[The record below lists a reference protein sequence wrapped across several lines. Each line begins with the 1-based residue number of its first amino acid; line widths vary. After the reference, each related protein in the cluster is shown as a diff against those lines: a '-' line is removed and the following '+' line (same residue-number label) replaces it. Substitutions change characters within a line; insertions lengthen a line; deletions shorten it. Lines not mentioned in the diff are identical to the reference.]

1 MDNKEQLVK
10 AFGDSGFIRRSAA
23 IGTLEV
29 YRNTVEIK
37 VRERGCV
44 PPSMF
49 RDVVNDC
56 IALLTDYVFDA
67 DVRENVRG
75 HWTNVQIY
83 VTGSSM
89 ADCSICGV
97 TVHNSFMG
105 NAAPN
110 FCPNCGADMR
120 ERKKKKQ

>member
-1 MDNKEQLVK
+1 MNDYIKREDALNALCDICVDKLICDKAYQTECHKKFMDIP
-10 AFGDSGFIRRSAA
+10 A
-23 IGTLEV
+23 
-29 YRNTVEIK
+29 
-37 VRERGCV
+37 
-44 PPSMF
+44 
-49 RDVVNDC
+49 
-56 IALLTDYVFDA
+56 A

-97 TVHNSFMG
+97 TVHDSFMG

-120 ERKKKKQ
+120 PKGEMIIRSP

>member
-1 MDNKEQLVK
+1 MADYIKREDAYKTIKHLLYETAMNNMKCAPQFAEACEDIAENRLE
-10 AFGDSGFIRRSAA
+10 GYMSAIPA
-23 IGTLEV
+23 
-29 YRNTVEIK
+29 
-37 VRERGCV
+37 
-44 PPSMF
+44 
-49 RDVVNDC
+49 
-56 IALLTDYVFDA
+56 A

-110 FCPNCGADMR
+110 FCPNCGADCR
-120 ERKKKKQ
+120 GDSDE